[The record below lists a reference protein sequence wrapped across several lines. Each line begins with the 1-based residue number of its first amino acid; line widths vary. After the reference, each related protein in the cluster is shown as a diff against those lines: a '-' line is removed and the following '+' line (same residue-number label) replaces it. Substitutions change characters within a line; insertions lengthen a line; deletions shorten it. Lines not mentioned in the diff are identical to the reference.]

1 MLAAAVFVALLD
13 VAAIANAVPPCEKTV
28 AHCYGLQLHVGVD
41 EDGPVATP
49 EFIAS
54 QVAVANKHFAAI
66 DVAFQL
72 AAVVEHSTPEVLT
85 RRERDTVAR
94 TRKGPPVIDVFLVAK
109 LGDIDIKDAEIN
121 GVAWKVPKKTHKVI
135 FVSAKAW
142 DRTLAH
148 ELGHIFGLPHSTY
161 DISIMNKTKRDEP
174 PLDQRTFADEELA
187 IMRAQRKRLVR
198 NKVIAPAKR

>member
-1 MLAAAVFVALLD
+1 MVAALLVALLD
-13 VAAIANAVPPCEKTV
+13 VAAITDAVPPCDAKV
-28 AHCYGLQLHVGVD
+28 AHCYALQLHVAVD
-41 EDGPVATP
+41 GDGPVVTP
-49 EFIAS
+49 AFIAG

-72 AAVVEHSTPEVLT
+72 AAVVEHTTPEVLT
-85 RRERDTVAR
+85 RKDRDTVAR

-109 LGDIDIKDAEIN
+109 LGDIDVKDAEIN
-121 GVAWKVPKKTHKVI
+121 GVAWKVPKKAHKVI

-148 ELGHIFGLPHSTY
+148 ELGHIFGLQHSSY
-161 DISIMNKTKRDEP
+161 DISIMNKTPRDEP
-174 PLDQRTFADEELA
+174 PLDKRTFADEELA

-198 NKVIAPAKR
+198 DKVIAPVKR